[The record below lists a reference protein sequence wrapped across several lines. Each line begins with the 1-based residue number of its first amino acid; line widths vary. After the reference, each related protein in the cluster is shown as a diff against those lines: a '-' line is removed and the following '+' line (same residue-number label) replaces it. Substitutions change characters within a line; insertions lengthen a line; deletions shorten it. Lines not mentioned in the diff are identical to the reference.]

1 MAPLNLVKDGDF
13 SDLFGVRVTGRGP
26 QLNSIQAEDGIEGNP
41 VRGTAQSFRPSYSPA
56 AIPKHPP
63 VHLAKTELCGA
74 EVLAREA
81 DSGEP
86 LLIRHRLGKGE
97 AYLLCTDEFPGSSWL
112 SRFMTELVRGLSE
125 AVPCPVGL
133 DDPSGDV
140 YYTVREEPETG
151 LTRVHLLN
159 TDWTEAGNERRCVLR
174 LGDQECAVT
183 VKEGRLSE
191 VVWLDGLAIGVED
204 EDVYAESVSVSG
216 GIYVIKLHGFG
227 RGELL
232 VRVLGDKHLATTVFR
247 GEPVET
253 TTREGWTAI
262 GVDFGR
268 RSTGECSISV
278 G

>member
-1 MAPLNLVKDGDF
+1 M
-13 SDLFGVRVTGRGP
+13 
-26 QLNSIQAEDGIEGNP
+26 
-41 VRGTAQSFRPSYSPA
+41 
-56 AIPKHPP
+56 
-63 VHLAKTELCGA
+63 
-74 EVLAREA
+74 
-81 DSGEP
+81 
-86 LLIRHRLGKGE
+86 
-97 AYLLCTDEFPGSSWL
+97 
-112 SRFMTELVRGLSE
+112 
-125 AVPCPVGL
+125 
-133 DDPSGDV
+133 
-140 YYTVREEPETG
+140 
-151 LTRVHLLN
+151 
-159 TDWTEAGNERRCVLR
+159 
-174 LGDQECAVT
+174 T